1 MSSMRVHIFIILLI
15 STTYIISC
23 EGTSRKVNIDDL
35 KPVTSKK
42 FKPDIF
48 VDERVKNTST
58 TLLPN
63 DWRSSGV
70 SEFAGIVDHGSLTSA
85 SASIAI
91 FSPGSVTSGEF
102 TISFISI
109 ESGEGSDFNGF
120 QIGWAVNPDFYKDSE
135 IHFFIFKVNH
145 GSCADNACTDFEYN
159 DRSLKFGDILTPSE
173 VGREN
178 QNYLDLYIYQDTGSK
193 LWHVEAN
200 SKTLGIWSGQSF
212 TSLQNG
218 ATTIRFGGEAYTPKG
233 WSSSPPMGSGSM
245 NYPGMR
251 PLTAYFEDV
260 TVNGVAPQNP
270 QIVETRCY
278 VVADAGSTEFFEGYG
293 FFFGGS
299 GGSDEGGC
307 AYP

>member
-1 MSSMRVHIFIILLI
+1 MSSMRVHIFIILLV

-23 EGTSRKVNIDDL
+23 DGTSRKA
-35 KPVTSKK
+35 KPN
-42 FKPDIF
+42 IF

-58 TLLPN
+58 TVQPN
-63 DWRSSGV
+63 GWTSDGV
-70 SEFAGIVDHGSLTSA
+70 SEFAGIVVHGSLTSA
-85 SASIAI
+85 SARIAI

-109 ESGEGSDFNGF
+109 ESGEGSDFNQL
-120 QIGWAVNPDFYKDSE
+120 QIGWAGD
-135 IHFFIFKVNH
+135 H
-145 GSCADNACTDFEYN
+145 GSCSDNACTDFEYN

-173 VGREN
+173 VGRQN
-178 QNYLDLYIYQDTGSK
+178 QNYLDLHIYQDTGSK
-193 LWHVEAN
+193 LWHVETN
-200 SKTLGIWSGQSF
+200 SKTVGTWNDRAFRI
-212 TSLQNG
+212 LQNG
-218 ATTIRFGGEAYTPKG
+218 ATTIRFGGEAYTPEG

-260 TVNGVAPQNP
+260 TINRVAPQNP

>member
-1 MSSMRVHIFIILLI
+1 MSSMRVHIFIILLV
-15 STTYIISC
+15 STAYIISC
-23 EGTSRKVNIDDL
+23 DGTSRKV
-35 KPVTSKK
+35 KPN
-42 FKPDIF
+42 IF
-48 VDERVKNTST
+48 VDERVKNTSF
-58 TLLPN
+58 LQPN
-63 DWRSSGV
+63 KWRSSGV
-70 SEFAGIVDHGSLTSA
+70 SEFAGIVVHGSLTSA
-85 SASIAI
+85 SARIAI

-109 ESGEGSDFNGF
+109 ESGEGSDFNGL

-135 IHFFIFKVNH
+135 IHFFTFKGNH
-145 GSCADNACTDFEYN
+145 GSCSDNACTDFEYN

-173 VGREN
+173 VGRQN
-178 QNYLDLYIYQDTGSK
+178 QNYLDLHIYQDTGSK

-200 SKTLGIWSGQSF
+200 SKTLGIWSGHSF

-245 NYPGMR
+245 KPGMR
-251 PLTAYFEDV
+251 TVTAYFEDV
-260 TVNGVAPQNP
+260 TINGVAPQNP

-278 VVADAGSTEFFEGYG
+278 VVADAGSTKWFEGYG
-293 FFFGGS
+293 FFFGGA
-299 GGSDEGGC
+299 GGPDEGSC